1 MGRCNLYVNAKYQP
15 HVKKYLTEY
24 KTDEGRRFAGPII
37 LAASWEDAEALCVL
51 TMPHVRV
58 VGELIEIL
66 RSCTNQ

>member
-1 MGRCNLYVNAKYQP
+1 MYVNAKYKP

-24 KTDEGRRFAGPII
+24 KDQEGRRFAGPII
-37 LAASWEDAEALCVL
+37 LAASWDDAEALCVL

-66 RSCTNQ
+66 RACTNQ